1 MHEHF
6 YTKNNLNFND
16 KRPALKACPLKYI
29 QDLTGVIFV
38 LRFIKVCMVSCYLY
52 EKKLFSNTKAQQS
65 SKHFHMLAQT
75 K

>member
-38 LRFIKVCMVSCYLY
+38 LRFIKVCMFSCYLY
-52 EKKLFSNTKAQQS
+52 EKNCFQILKHS
-65 SKHFHMLAQT
+65 SHQNIFIC
-75 K
+75 